1 MLRAGIRRPPAFTLI
16 ELLVVI
22 AIIAV
27 LIGLLLPAVQKV
39 REAANRMSCTNNLKQ
54 IGLGLHNY
62 HDAHSHFPPGGTT
75 SRNQGLGFLVIILP
89 YLEQSNLHG
98 LFDFGQDSLSDN
110 NVRLGFSKAPLYLCP
125 SRVRLLSEA
134 SFEYV
139 GGEKPFSTHYYGN
152 MGPKIAGSDR
162 YRVDYPTGAT
172 QGGWAQQG
180 ILGKDTRVRI
190 GEITDGTSNTF
201 LAGEISFDKPG
212 FRMWTRGCWTNSG
225 LPCSSCRNVT
235 YAINST
241 GYNGSNNY
249 NDVSFGSRHP
259 GGANFLFAD
268 GAVRFVRESVPM
280 PVYLATA
287 SRDGGEAE
295 VVD

>member
-1 MLRAGIRRPPAFTLI
+1 MTRRLRHRTLAFTLI

-39 REAANRMSCTNNLKQ
+39 REAANRMACTNNLKQ

-62 HDAHSHFPPGGTT
+62 HVTHGYFPPGGTT
-75 SRNQGLGFLVIILP
+75 SITRGLGFQVIILP
-89 YLEQSNLHG
+89 YLEQTALHG
-98 LFDFGQDSLSDN
+98 LFKFDQNYLSPSN
-110 NVRLGFSKAPLYLCP
+110 TRLGFTRIPLYLCP
-125 SRVRLLSEA
+125 SSQRLHSEA

-139 GGEKPFSTHYYGN
+139 NGERPFTTHYYGN
-152 MGPKIAGSDR
+152 MGPKIANSTR
-162 YRVDYPTGAT
+162 YDVLYPPGAT

-180 ILGKDTRVRI
+180 VLGKDTQTRI
-190 GEITDGTSNTF
+190 ADITDGTSNTF
-201 LAGEISFDKPG
+201 LVGEISFDKPG
-212 FRMWTRGCWTNSG
+212 YRMWTRGCWTDSG

-235 YAINST
+235 HALNTT

-259 GGANFLFAD
+259 GGTNFLLCD
-268 GAVRFVRESVPM
+268 GGVRFVREGVAL

-287 SRDGGEAE
+287 SRNGGETE